1 MVTSAPVLD
10 IREFIDDRP
19 VGRYQLLVA
28 LMCGLIVFVD
38 GFDAQAMGYVAPAL
52 TAALQIPRSV
62 LGSVISTGLVGMMVG
77 ALISGPIADRVGRKP
92 VLVVC
97 ALTFGV
103 GSLFTATAESVEALI
118 AFRVLTG
125 FGMGGA
131 MPNAIALTSEY
142 MPRRCRATAVTTMI
156 CGFSLGAAL
165 GGFVAAALIPR
176 FGWQSVFVVGG
187 VVPLLIAIA
196 AFFVLPDSIRFL
208 LVKGGQI
215 KRAREYM
222 ARLAPDVVILRELSP
237 GVDEHQSSGGVVL
250 VKQLF
255 TEGRAAATALI
266 WVVYFMN
273 LLNLYFLTSW
283 LPTIIS
289 DAGMPVSTAILL
301 TSLFQI
307 GGIGGALVLG
317 RVLDRY
323 FSFGI
328 LAACY
333 LWAAVC
339 VLLIGKVG
347 ASLPGLALTIAC
359 AGLGIIG
366 GQNASHALTADVY
379 PTRIRSTGVGWAL
392 GIGRIGSIVGPIIGG
407 QLLVQGTAIRQVFW
421 AAAVPALIA
430 TAAAASVAMV
440 RRGAPTS
447 RSARRLNLRDPN
459 PADLAQAPR
468 DLSPR
473 NEELRKP

>member
-1 MVTSAPVLD
+1 
-10 IREFIDDRP
+10 
-19 VGRYQLLVA
+19 
-28 LMCGLIVFVD
+28 
-38 GFDAQAMGYVAPAL
+38 
-52 TAALQIPRSV
+52 
-62 LGSVISTGLVGMMVG
+62 MMIG
-77 ALISGPIADRVGRKP
+77 ALLSGPIADKVGRKP

-103 GSLFTATAESVEALI
+103 GSLLTATAQSVEALTT
-118 AFRVLTG
+118 FRVLTG

-142 MPRRCRATAVTTMI
+142 MPRRRRPTAVIAMI

-165 GGFVAAALIPR
+165 EVRGARSSP

-187 VVPLLIAIA
+187 VVPILIAVA
-196 AFFVLPDSIRFL
+196 SFFLLPESIRFL
-208 LVKGGQI
+208 LVKGGEDE
-215 KRAREYM
+215 RARRYLARM
-222 ARLAPDVVILRELSP
+222 APQVIIPRQLSP
-237 GVDEHQSSGGVVL
+237 GVDEHQGSGGVFV

-255 TEGRAAATALI
+255 TEGRAAGTALI

-289 DAGMPVSTAILL
+289 DAGIPVSTAILL
-301 TSLFQI
+301 TTLFQV
-307 GGIGGALVLG
+307 GGVGGALVLG
-317 RVLDRY
+317 RVLDRH
-323 FSFGI
+323 FSFWV

-347 ASLPGLALTIAC
+347 ASVPALALTIAC
-359 AGLGIIG
+359 AGVGIIG
-366 GQNASHALTADVY
+366 GQNASHALTAEFY

-392 GIGRIGSIVGPIIGG
+392 GIGRIGSIVGPILGG

-430 TAAAASVAMV
+430 TAAAAGVSFI
-440 RRGAPTS
+440 RRGES
-447 RSARRLNLRDPN
+447 
-459 PADLAQAPR
+459 
-468 DLSPR
+468 
-473 NEELRKP
+473 K